1 MQPLPKPVVIPD
13 LTHIEVIDSRLLR
26 ERNELI
32 VEVRI
37 LNADGGVHWS
47 AELRLRPS
55 RIEEEEIDEDGE
67 KRTIRTVRDGQCE
80 RVMRSVPG
88 EKVHFHTGTYQ
99 SENAYANALAA
110 RKAPDE
116 FAALEAAGIADGW
129 LIPLEP

>member
-26 ERNELI
+26 DRNELL

-55 RIEEEEIDEDGE
+55 AVEIEQTEEGE
-67 KRTIRTVRDGQCE
+67 KRTVIKGQCE

-88 EKVHFHTGTYQ
+88 ERVHFHTGTFQ
-99 SENAYANALAA
+99 SENAFTNALAA